1 MRAITETNETF
12 ASLGCTPNLCSR
24 ECLNYF
30 QLLSLYLF
38 WQRHRLCDSI
48 LTIGLSSRIVMQIN

>member
-12 ASLGCTPNLCSR
+12 ASLGRTPNLCSR

-38 WQRHRLCDSI
+38 WQRRRLCDSI
-48 LTIGLSSRIVMQIN
+48 LTMQRNW